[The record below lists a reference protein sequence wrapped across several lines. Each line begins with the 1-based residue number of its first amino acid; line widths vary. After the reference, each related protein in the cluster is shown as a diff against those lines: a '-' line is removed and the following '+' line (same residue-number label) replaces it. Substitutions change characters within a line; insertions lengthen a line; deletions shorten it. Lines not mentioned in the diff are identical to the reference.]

1 MYIYEYPYIPTEDPI
16 LVLFVD
22 LGLAV
27 RLAGEVLRRDLL
39 LRRRL
44 LVKLAAHLEQ
54 IVNCVIKGGASFNS
68 IKQD

>member
-1 MYIYEYPYIPTEDPI
+1 M
-16 LVLFVD
+16 LFVD